1 MVHSPAMK
9 ETSSSNCEA
18 RADRIVQ
25 ETIARVGRTLV
36 LGLPL
41 ALGKANHLANA
52 FYRAAKADPALDLT
66 IYTALSLDPPRA
78 PNALAARLLDPIAQ
92 RLYAGYPRLDY
103 VVDRAKD
110 ALPANVQVKEFFL
123 SPGGLISNAHAQANY
138 VSANYTHAG
147 QAIFDSGLNV
157 VAQMVAPDP
166 GGAHQYSLSC
176 NPDLSLD
183 LFERL
188 KQRGEAGTPTAIL
201 AEVNPQL
208 PWFGHDAVVPAET
221 FDAVLETGGYTL
233 FPVPSE
239 KVGLAEHAIALHAAG
254 LVRDGG
260 TLQIG
265 IGALGDG
272 LAHAVSLR
280 HEQAGRFA
288 SALDALAGPDVDPAI
303 GGRGAFEEGL
313 YGCSEMVTEGLINLL
328 EHGVLTRA
336 VYDDLGVQTAANEGR
351 PPQDADTPA
360 IQLHGGF
367 YLGSTRLYRAL
378 RNLPDN
384 LRDAISMTR
393 IGRINQLYGS
403 EALDRAQR
411 KHARFFN
418 TAMMVNGRGAAISDT
433 LHDGRVVS
441 GIGGQ
446 YNFVAMAHE
455 LEGGRSVILVRAT
468 RTSGGETKSNIVWEG
483 GEVSVP
489 RHLRDIVVTEYG
501 VADLKG
507 ATDREVAVRLA
518 RICDSRFQGGFLD
531 AAKAAGKVEA
541 EFQLEAGYTANT
553 PERLAKALKPLRDA
567 GVLPDY
573 PLGSDL
579 TPVERD
585 LKDAL
590 GLLKGATA
598 TVLGRVFT
606 VIKAILT
613 GEPDD
618 DVTDGLIRMGLDTPQ
633 SIGERI
639 EARLVAYA
647 LRSARESR

>member
-1 MVHSPAMK
+1 MKDTSP
-9 ETSSSNCEA
+9 SDLDA
-18 RADRIVQ
+18 RADTIVR

-41 ALGKANHLANA
+41 ALGKANYLANA

-78 PNALAARLLDPIAQ
+78 PNALAARLLDPIAE

-103 VVDRAKD
+103 VMDRAKG
-110 ALPANVQVKEFFL
+110 ALPTNVRVKEFFL
-123 SPGGLISNAHAQANY
+123 SPGGLISNFHAQANY

-147 QAIFDSGLNV
+147 REIFDSGLNV

-166 GGAHQYSLSC
+166 GGAERYSLSC

-188 KQRGEAGTPTAIL
+188 KQRADSGTPTAIL
-201 AEVNPQL
+201 VEINPQL
-208 PWFGHDAVVPAET
+208 PWLGHDAVVPAES
-221 FDAVLETGGYTL
+221 FDAVLETDGYTL

-239 KVGLAEHAIALHAAG
+239 KVGLAEHAVALHAAG

-272 LAHAVSLR
+272 LAHALRLR
-280 HEQAGRFA
+280 HEQAGLFA

-303 GGRGAFEEGL
+303 GGRGAFEAGL

-336 VYDDLGVQTAANEGR
+336 VYDDLDVQTALNAGR
-351 PPQDADTPA
+351 RPKGGVPA
-360 IQLHGGF
+360 IRLHGGF

-378 RNLPDN
+378 RDLPDD
-384 LRDAISMTR
+384 LRDTISMTR

-455 LEGGRSVILVRAT
+455 LEDGRSVILVRAT
-468 RTSGGETKSNIVWEG
+468 RTSDGETRSNIVWEG

-489 RHLRDIVVTEYG
+489 RHLRDIVITEYG

-507 ATDREVAVRLA
+507 VTDREVAVRLA
-518 RICDSRFQGGFLD
+518 RICDSRFQNRFLD

-541 EFQLEAGYTANT
+541 DFQLDPACTDNT
-553 PERLAKALKPLRDA
+553 PERLAAALRPLRDQGA
-567 GVLPDY
+567 LPDY
-573 PLGSDL
+573 PLGTDL

-590 GLLKGATA
+590 GLLKNATA
-598 TVLGRVFT
+598 TRLGRAST
-606 VIKAILT
+606 VIKAVFT

-618 DVTDGLIRMGLDTPQ
+618 DVAEGLTRMELDAPA

-647 LRSARESR
+647 LRSIRETR

>member
-1 MVHSPAMK
+1 MTS
-9 ETSSSNCEA
+9 ETPNGLEE
-18 RADRIVQ
+18 RADGLVRD
-25 ETIARVGRTLV
+25 TIARVGPKIV

-52 FYRAAKADPALDLT
+52 FYRAAKADPSLDLT
-66 IYTALSLDPPRA
+66 IYTALSLDPPTA
-78 PNALAARLLDPIAQ
+78 PNALAARLLDPIAE

-103 VVDRAKD
+103 VADRAKN
-110 ALPANVQVKEFFL
+110 ALPENVTVKEFFL
-123 SPGGLISNAHAQANY
+123 SPGGLLKNAHAQANY

-147 QAIFDSGLNV
+147 REIFESGLNV
-157 VAQMVAPDP
+157 IAQMVAPDP
-166 GGAHQYSLSC
+166 AGRSRYSLSC

-188 KQRGEAGTPTAIL
+188 RRRAEAGRPTAVLGEA
-201 AEVNPQL
+201 NPEL
-208 PWFGHDAVVPAET
+208 PWLGHDAVVEAET
-221 FDAVLETGGYTL
+221 FDAVLETEGYTL

-239 KVGLAEHAIALHAAG
+239 KVGTAEHAVALHAAA

-272 LAHAVSLR
+272 LAHAIRLR
-280 HEQAGRFA
+280 NEQPATFA
-288 SALDALAGPDVDPAI
+288 AVLDAI
-303 GGRGAFEEGL
+303 GGPPTDPAVGGRDSFKEGL
-313 YGCSEMVTEGLINLL
+313 YGCSEMITEGLVSLL
-328 EHGVLTRA
+328 EHGVLKRA
-336 VYDDLGVQTAANEGR
+336 VYDDLDAQTALNRGLN
-351 PPQDADTPA
+351 PSGGGTP
-360 IQLHGGF
+360 IRLHGGF
-367 YLGSTRLYRAL
+367 YLGSTRLYKAL
-378 RNLPDN
+378 RDMPAE
-384 LRDAISMTR
+384 LRDTISMTR

-411 KHARFFN
+411 RHARFFN

-455 LEGGRSVILVRAT
+455 LEDGRSVILVRAT

-518 RICDSRFQGGFLD
+518 RICDSRFQGEFLK

-541 EFQLEAGYTANT
+541 GFDLEPAYRDNT
-553 PERLAKALKPLRDA
+553 PERLRGALRDYAA
-567 GVLPDY
+567 GGALPAY

-590 GLLKGATA
+590 TFLSNATSGRRA
-598 TVLGRVFT
+598 RAGVL
-606 VIKAILT
+606 IKALAT

-618 DVTDGLIRMGLDTPQ
+618 DVAEALERMGLDKPD
-633 SIGERI
+633 SLKERVQ
-639 EARLVAYA
+639 ARLVAYA
-647 LRSARESR
+647 LRSVREIS

>member
-1 MVHSPAMK
+1 MNDDSL
-9 ETSSSNCEA
+9 TGLDQ
-18 RADRIVQ
+18 RADAIVRD
-25 ETIARVGRTLV
+25 TIARVGPVIV

-66 IYTALSLDPPRA
+66 IYTALSLDPPGA
-78 PNALAARLLDPIAQ
+78 PNALAARLLDPIVE
-92 RLYAGYPRLDY
+92 RLYADYPRLLY
-103 VVDRAKD
+103 VHARSRG
-110 ALPANVQVKEFFL
+110 ALPENVTVKEFFL
-123 SPGGLISNAHAQANY
+123 SPGALLSNPHAQANY

-147 QAIFDSGLNV
+147 REIFDSGLNV
-157 VAQMVAPDP
+157 IAQMVAPDP
-166 GGAHQYSLSC
+166 GGGAHYSLSC

-188 KQRGEAGTPTAIL
+188 AERSKAGTATAIL
-201 AEVNPQL
+201 AEVNPEL
-208 PWFGHDAVVPAET
+208 PFLGHDAVVGAEV
-221 FDAVLETGGYTL
+221 FDAVLETPGYTL
-233 FPVPSE
+233 FAVPSE
-239 KVGLAEHAIALHAAG
+239 KVGIAEHAIALRAAG

-272 LAHAVSLR
+272 LAHAIRLR
-280 HEQAGRFA
+280 HDHPGVFAG
-288 SALDALAGPDVDPAI
+288 ALDALEGPDISPSI
-303 GGRGAFEEGL
+303 GGRGPFDAGL
-313 YGCSEMVTEGLINLL
+313 YGCSEMVTEGLISLL
-328 EHGVLTRA
+328 EHGVLTR
-336 VYDDLGVQTAANEGR
+336 VVHDDLEAQAALDAGR
-351 PPQDADTPA
+351 PPDAGVPA
-360 IQLHGGF
+360 VRLHGGF
-367 YLGSTRLYRAL
+367 YLGSTRLYQAL
-378 RNLPDN
+378 RDLPAD
-384 LRDAISMTR
+384 LRDTISMTR

-403 EALDRAQR
+403 EALDRVQR
-411 KHARFFN
+411 RHARFFN

-455 LEGGRSVILVRAT
+455 LEDGRSVILVRAT
-468 RTSGGETKSNIVWEG
+468 RRTGGETKSNIVWEG

-489 RHLRDIVVTEYG
+489 RHLRDLVVTEYG

-507 ATDREVAVRLA
+507 ATDRDVAVRLA
-518 RICDSRFQGGFLD
+518 RICDSRFQAAFLD

-541 EFQLEAGYTANT
+541 DFQLEPAHRGNT
-553 PERLAKALKPLRDA
+553 PERVSAALKPLRMQ
-567 GVLPDY
+567 GLLPDY

-579 TPVERD
+579 TLVERD

-590 GLLKGATA
+590 GLLKDVTASRKGRIA
-598 TVLGRVFT
+598 TVLKAVF
-606 VIKAILT
+606 T

-618 DVTDGLIRMGLDTPQ
+618 DVADGLARMGLDAPG
-633 SIGERI
+633 SLGERL

-647 LRSARESR
+647 LRSAREIR

>member
-1 MVHSPAMK
+1 MTDTSP
-9 ETSSSNCEA
+9 SDLDA
-18 RADRIVQ
+18 RADTIVR
-25 ETIARVGRTLV
+25 ETIVRVGRTLV

-78 PNALAARLLDPIAQ
+78 PNALAARLLDPIAE

-103 VVDRAKD
+103 VMDRAKS
-110 ALPANVQVKEFFL
+110 ALPANVRVKEFFL

-147 QAIFDSGLNV
+147 REILESGLNV
-157 VAQMVAPDP
+157 IAQMVAPDP
-166 GGAHQYSLSC
+166 GGAQQYSLSC

-188 KQRGEAGTPTAIL
+188 KRRGEAGTPTAIL
-201 AEVNPQL
+201 AEVNPEL
-208 PWFGHDAVVPAET
+208 PWLGHDAVVPAES
-221 FDAVLETGGYTL
+221 FDAVLETDGYTL

-239 KVGLAEHAIALHAAG
+239 KVGVAEHAISLHAAG

-272 LAHAVSLR
+272 LAHAVRLR
-280 HEQAGRFA
+280 HEQAGLFA
-288 SALDALAGPDVDPAI
+288 SVLDALAGPDVDPAI
-303 GGRGAFEEGL
+303 GGRGAFETGL

-328 EHGVLTRA
+328 EHGLLTRA
-336 VYDDLGVQTAANEGR
+336 VYDDLDAQTAVNAGR
-351 PPQDADTPA
+351 RPQGGVPA
-360 IQLHGGF
+360 IRLHGGF
-367 YLGSTRLYRAL
+367 YLGSTRLYRVL
-378 RNLPDN
+378 RDLPDD

-411 KHARFFN
+411 RHARFFN

-455 LEGGRSVILVRAT
+455 LEDGRSVILVRAT
-468 RTSGGETKSNIVWEG
+468 RTSDGETRSNIVWEG

-507 ATDREVAVRLA
+507 VTDREVAVRLA
-518 RICDSRFQGGFLD
+518 RICDSRFQDGFLD

-541 EFQLEAGYTANT
+541 DFQLDRAYTDNT
-553 PERLAKALKPLRDA
+553 PGRLAAALKPLRDQ

-590 GLLKGATA
+590 GLLKDATA
-598 TVLGRVFT
+598 TGFGRAATVLKAVF
-606 VIKAILT
+606 T

-618 DVTDGLIRMGLDTPQ
+618 DVAEGLARMGLDTPG

-647 LRSARESR
+647 LRSIRETR

>member
-1 MVHSPAMK
+1 MT
-9 ETSSSNCEA
+9 ETLPSDLEA
-18 RADRIVQ
+18 RADRIVGD
-25 ETIARVGRTLV
+25 TIARVGRTLV

-78 PNALAARLLDPIAQ
+78 PNALAARLLDPIAE

-103 VVDRAKD
+103 VVDRAKG
-110 ALPANVQVKEFFL
+110 ALPANVRVKEFFL
-123 SPGGLISNAHAQANY
+123 SPGGLLSNAHAQANY

-147 QAIFDSGLNV
+147 REIFDSGLNV
-157 VAQMVAPDP
+157 IAQMVAPDP
-166 GGAHQYSLSC
+166 DGAQQFSLSC

-188 KQRGEAGTPTAIL
+188 KQRSESGTPTAIL
-201 AEVNPQL
+201 AEINPQL
-208 PWFGHDAVVPAET
+208 PWLGHDALVPAES
-221 FDAVLETGGYTL
+221 FDAVLQTDGYTL
-233 FPVPSE
+233 FAVPSE
-239 KVGLAEHAIALHAAG
+239 KVGLAEHAVALHAAG

-272 LAHAVSLR
+272 LAHAVRLR
-280 HEQAGRFA
+280 HEQADLFA

-303 GGRGAFEEGL
+303 GGRAAFQAGL
-313 YGCSEMVTEGLINLL
+313 YGCSEMVTEGLVSLL

-336 VYDDLGVQTAANEGR
+336 VYDDLGVQTAANDGH
-351 PPQDADTPA
+351 PPQGGDASA
-360 IQLHGGF
+360 IRLHGGF
-367 YLGSTRLYRAL
+367 YLGSTRLYKAL
-378 RNLPDN
+378 RDLPDR
-384 LRDAISMTR
+384 LRDTISMTR

-446 YNFVAMAHE
+446 HNFVAMAHE
-455 LEGGRSVILVRAT
+455 LEDGRSVILVRAT
-468 RTSGGETKSNIVWEG
+468 RTSGGETRSNIVWEG

-507 ATDREVAVRLA
+507 ATDHEVAVRLA
-518 RICDSRFQGGFLD
+518 RICDSRFQDGFLD
-531 AAKAAGKVEA
+531 AARAAGKVQA
-541 EFQLEAGYTANT
+541 DFQLEPIYTNNT
-553 PERLAKALKPLRDA
+553 PQRLAAALMPLQDQ

-579 TPVERD
+579 TLVERD

-590 GLLKGATA
+590 GWLKDATA
-598 TVLGRVFT
+598 TRLGRVST

-618 DVTDGLIRMGLDTPQ
+618 DVAEGLTRMGLDAPGL
-633 SIGERI
+633 IGERI

-647 LRSARESR
+647 LRTARETL

>member
-1 MVHSPAMK
+1 MDQDLA
-9 ETSSSNCEA
+9 T
-18 RADRIVQ
+18 RADAIVRD
-25 ETIARVGRTLV
+25 TIARVGPAVV

-52 FYRAAKADPALDLT
+52 FYRAAKADPDLDLT
-66 IYTALSLDPPRA
+66 IYTALSLDPPKA
-78 PNALAARLLDPIAQ
+78 PNALAARLLDPIAE

-103 VVDRAKD
+103 VVDRGRN
-110 ALPANVQVKEFFL
+110 ALPENVTVKEFFL
-123 SPGGLISNAHAQANY
+123 SPGGLLKNAHAQANY

-147 QAIFDSGLNV
+147 REIFESGLNV
-157 VAQMVAPDP
+157 IAQMVAPDP
-166 GGAHQYSLSC
+166 GGRARYSLSC

-188 KQRGEAGTPTAIL
+188 RARGDQGVPTAIL
-201 AEVNPQL
+201 AEVNPEL
-208 PWFGHDAVVPAET
+208 PWLGHDAVVERES
-221 FDAVLETGGYTL
+221 FNAVLETPGYTL

-239 KVGLAEHAIALHAAG
+239 KVGPAEHAVALHAAG

-272 LAHAVSLR
+272 LSHAIRLR
-280 HEQAGRFA
+280 HEDPETFRG
-288 SALDALAGPDVDPAI
+288 ALDALEGPEVDPAI

-313 YGCSEMVTEGLINLL
+313 YGCSEMITEGLINLL
-328 EHGVLTRA
+328 EHGVLNRA
-336 VYDDLGVQTAANEGR
+336 VHDDLEAQTALNRGLN
-351 PPQDADTPA
+351 PSGGGPA
-360 IQLHGGF
+360 IRLHGGF
-367 YLGSTRLYRAL
+367 YLGSTRLYDAL
-378 RNLPDN
+378 RNLPAE

-433 LHDGRVVS
+433 LADGRVVS

-455 LEGGRSVILVRAT
+455 LEGGRSVILVRAV
-468 RTSGGETKSNIVWEG
+468 RAAGGETKSNILWQA

-489 RHLRDIVVTEYG
+489 RHLRDLVVTEYG

-507 ATDREVAVRLA
+507 ATDREVAIRLA
-518 RICDSRFQGGFLD
+518 SVCDSRFQEAFLN
-531 AAKAAGKVEA
+531 AAKTAGKLEPGF
-541 EFQLEAGYTANT
+541 ELEARYRRNT
-553 PERLAKALKPLRDA
+553 PERIAEALRRLRHD

-573 PLGSDL
+573 PLGSEL
-579 TPVERD
+579 TEVERD

-590 GLLKGATA
+590 QFLKQATA
-598 TVLGRVFT
+598 TRTARLKTLV
-606 VIKAILT
+606 KAVLT

-618 DVTDGLIRMGLDTPQ
+618 DVAEGLQRMGLDRPG
-633 SIGERI
+633 SLGERM
-639 EARLVAYA
+639 EGRLVAYA
-647 LRSARESR
+647 LRSVREIS

>member
-1 MVHSPAMK
+1 MVHAPAMSQV
-9 ETSSSNCEA
+9 SSSDLEA
-18 RADRIVQ
+18 RADRIVRD
-25 ETIARVGRTLV
+25 TIARVGRTIV

-52 FYRAAKADPALDLT
+52 FYRAAKADPGLDLT

-78 PNALAARLLDPIAQ
+78 PNALAARLLDPIVE

-103 VVDRAKD
+103 VVDRAKG
-110 ALPANVQVKEFFL
+110 ALAPNVTVKEFFL
-123 SPGGLISNAHAQANY
+123 SPGGLINNAYAQTHY

-147 QAIFDSGLNV
+147 REIFESGLNV
-157 VAQMVAPDP
+157 IAQMVAPDP
-166 GGAHQYSLSC
+166 DGAQQYSLSC

-188 KQRGEAGTPTAIL
+188 RKRSASGTPTAIL
-201 AEVNPQL
+201 AEINPQL
-208 PWFGHDAVVPAET
+208 PWLGHDALVAAER
-221 FDAVLETGGYTL
+221 FDAVLQTGGYTL

-239 KVGLAEHAIALHAAG
+239 KVGLAEHAVALHAAG

-272 LAHAVSLR
+272 LAHAVRLR
-280 HEQAGRFA
+280 HEQDDVFGDI
-288 SALDALAGPDVDPAI
+288 LDALAGPQSDPAI
-303 GGRGAFEEGL
+303 GGRGAFEAGL
-313 YGCSEMVTEGLINLL
+313 YGCSEMVTEGLISLL
-328 EHGVLTRA
+328 ERRILSRA
-336 VYDDLGVQTAANEGR
+336 VYDNLDDQMSANAGR
-351 PPQDADTPA
+351 QPA
-360 IQLHGGF
+360 SLSHPIRLHGGF
-367 YLGSTRLYRAL
+367 YLGSTRLYKAL
-378 RNLPDN
+378 RDLPDS
-384 LRDAISMTR
+384 LRNAICMTR

-455 LEGGRSVILVRAT
+455 LEDGRSIILVRAT
-468 RTSGGETKSNIVWEG
+468 RTSGGETRSNIVWEA

-507 ATDREVAVRLA
+507 VTDREVAVRLA
-518 RICDSRFQGGFLD
+518 RICDSRFQAAFLD
-531 AAKAAGKVEA
+531 AAKAAGKLEA
-541 EFQLEAGYTANT
+541 DFQLEPEFTVNT
-553 PERLAKALKPLRDA
+553 PVRLKAALQPWHDR

-590 GLLKGATA
+590 GLLKEATA
-598 TVLGRVFT
+598 TGAGRAITVF
-606 VIKAILT
+606 KAIFT

-618 DVTDGLIRMGLDTPQ
+618 DVADALSRMGLETPG
-633 SIGERI
+633 SMGEWV

-647 LRSARESR
+647 LRSTRESG

>member
-1 MVHSPAMK
+1 MTSDSP
-9 ETSSSNCEA
+9 TDLDA
-18 RADRIVQ
+18 RADAIVRD
-25 ETIARVGRTLV
+25 TVARVGKRVV

-52 FYRAAKADPALDLT
+52 FYRAALADPGLDLT
-66 IYTALSLDPPRA
+66 IYTALSLDPPAA
-78 PNALAARLLDPIAQ
+78 PNALAARLLDPIAE

-103 VVDRAKD
+103 VKDRAKG
-110 ALPANVQVKEFFL
+110 ALPENVTVKEFFL
-123 SPGGLISNAHAQANY
+123 SPGGLLTNAHAQANY

-147 QAIFDSGLNV
+147 REIFESGLNV
-157 VAQMVAPDP
+157 IAQMVAPDP
-166 GGAHQYSLSC
+166 AGRARYSLSC

-188 KQRGEAGTPTAIL
+188 RARAEQGRPTAIL
-201 AEVNPQL
+201 AELNPDL
-208 PWFGHDAVVPAET
+208 PWLGHDAVVEVET
-221 FDAVLETGGYTL
+221 FDHVLQTDGYTL
-233 FPVPSE
+233 FPIPSE
-239 KVGLAEHAIALHAAG
+239 KVGPAEHAIALHAAG

-272 LAHAVSLR
+272 LSHAVRLR
-280 HEQAGRFA
+280 NEHPGAFA
-288 SALDALAGPDVDPAI
+288 EALDALEGPDVDPAI
-303 GGRGAFEEGL
+303 GGRGAFEAGL

-336 VYDDLGVQTAANEGR
+336 VHDDLEAQTALNRGLN
-351 PPQDADTPA
+351 PSGGGPA
-360 IQLHGGF
+360 IRLHGGF
-367 YLGSTRLYRAL
+367 YLGSTRLYKAL
-378 RNLPDN
+378 RDMPDAM
-384 LRDAISMTR
+384 RETISMTR

-411 KHARFFN
+411 QHARFFN

-455 LEGGRSVILVRAT
+455 LEGGRSVILVRAV
-468 RTSGGETKSNIVWEG
+468 RTSGGKTKSNIVWEA

-489 RHLRDIVVTEYG
+489 RHLRDLVVTEYG

-507 ATDREVAVRLA
+507 VTDREVAVRLA
-518 RICDSRFQGGFLD
+518 RICDSRFQDAFLD
-531 AAKAAGKVEA
+531 AAKKAGKVEPGFA
-541 EFQLEAGYTANT
+541 LEERHRRNT
-553 PERLAKALKPLRDA
+553 PERVRGALRPFAEQGR
-567 GVLPDY
+567 LPDY

-579 TPVERD
+579 TKVERD

-590 GLLKGATA
+590 GFLKNATA
-598 TVLGRVFT
+598 TKSGRARTIVS
-606 VIKAILT
+606 AMLN

-618 DVTDGLIRMGLDTPQ
+618 DVAEGLKRMGLDQPG
-633 SIGERI
+633 SLGERL

-647 LRSARESR
+647 LRSVREIS